1 MLCSAKYLAK
11 PMTREPAQ
19 QLQDQA
25 MDDLRF
31 IRSAMANVSQFTAVP
46 VRGSIGV
53 GITAIAAA
61 VLANSLDAD
70 LARLATWVTEAIL
83 ALVIGGVFLVQKAR
97 RAGVDITAGPGR
109 KFMLAALPSFGAA
122 LLITIALYRLGDTT
136 LVPAVWI
143 LLYGTAV
150 IAAGAFSVRPVPIMG
165 CAFLA
170 AGALTLFLPSELH
183 NLMLGAS
190 FGGLHIVFGYVIA
203 RHHGG

>member
-1 MLCSAKYLAK
+1 
-11 PMTREPAQ
+11 
-19 QLQDQA
+19 

-31 IRSAMANVSQFTAVP
+31 IRSTMANAFQFTAVP
-46 VRGSIGV
+46 GRGGMAV
-53 GITAIAAA
+53 GLTAVAAA
-61 VLANSLDAD
+61 IVADSLDTD
-70 LARLATWVTEAIL
+70 LARLATWITEAIL
-83 ALVIGGVFLVQKAR
+83 ALVIGGAFLVRKAR
-97 RAGVDITAGPGR
+97 RAGVNVTAGPGR

-122 LLITIALYRLGDTT
+122 LLITVALYRIGDTT
-136 LVPAVWI
+136 LVPAIWI

-165 CAFLA
+165 CAFLG
-170 AGALTLFLPSELH
+170 AGALTLFLPSQWH

>member
-1 MLCSAKYLAK
+1 
-11 PMTREPAQ
+11 MTREPAQ
-19 QLQDQA
+19 RLQDQA

-31 IRSAMANVSQFTAVP
+31 IRSAMANASQFTAVP
-46 VRGSIGV
+46 GRGIIGV

-61 VLANSLDAD
+61 FVANSLNTD
-70 LARLATWVTEAIL
+70 LARLATWVIEAAL
-83 ALVIGGVFLVQKAR
+83 AFTIGGVFLVQKAR
-97 RAGVDITAGPGR
+97 RASVDVTAGPGR

-122 LLITIALYRLGDTT
+122 LLISIAAYRLGDTT

-165 CAFLA
+165 CAFLV
-170 AGALTLFLPSELH
+170 AGALTLFLPIEFH

-190 FGGLHIVFGYVIA
+190 FGALHIVFGYVIA